1 MRKWA
6 SLFLALAAAFSL
18 AACGSAGDQEN
29 TGLPPVSSGGSVH
42 GRLQRTSGHRPA
54 GTGRHRASGAGR
66 PGRELGPV

>member
-29 TGLPPVSSGGSVH
+29 TGQPPVSSGGSAPVE
-42 GRLQRTSGHRPA
+42 TPVPSESEAPA
-54 GTGRHRASGAGR
+54 
-66 PGRELGPV
+66 V